1 MYKKENMN
9 LFSNLIIGGGE
20 VDKFRRAIGL
30 LLIVVGIT
38 IIATVVYKKVETS
51 RKQKA
56 VIEMFENGISEGTS
70 TGNKETVNLDE
81 VNGYTPIAIIE
92 IPSIKLS
99 QALVEGISDDVLKYF
114 LGHFDDS
121 AAPGEKGNFAVA
133 GHRVSDYTDAFINL
147 YKVKAGDEVIVKTQD
162 KKYTYVVEDNF
173 IVEPEDVHVLDKTKE
188 ATMTLVTCTVG
199 AKQRVIVKGKL
210 ISEESLS
217 S

>member
-1 MYKKENMN
+1 MN

-210 ISEESLS
+210 ISEESLGS
-217 S
+217 

>member
-1 MYKKENMN
+1 M
-9 LFSNLIIGGGE
+9 
-20 VDKFRRAIGL
+20 DKFRRTVGL

-38 IIATVVYKKVETS
+38 IIATVVYKKVETI
-51 RKQKA
+51 RKQNA
-56 VIEMFENGISEGTS
+56 IIEIFENGISEGTS
-70 TGNKETVNLDE
+70 SENKETVNLDE
-81 VNGYTPIAIIE
+81 INGYTPIAIIE

-114 LGHFDDS
+114 LGHFTDS

-173 IVEPEDVHVLDKTKE
+173 IVEPEDIYVLDDTKE

-210 ISEESLS
+210 ISEESLNS
-217 S
+217 

>member
-1 MYKKENMN
+1 M
-9 LFSNLIIGGGE
+9 
-20 VDKFRRAIGL
+20 DKFRRGIGL
-30 LLIVVGIT
+30 LLIAVGL
-38 IIATVVYKKVETS
+38 IIIGTVVYKKVETI

-56 VIEMFENGISEGTS
+56 VIEMFESGISEGSLTS
-70 TGNKETVNLDE
+70 KEEVNLEDI
-81 VNGYTPIAIIE
+81 NGYTPIAIIE

-114 LGHFDDS
+114 LGHFNDS

-147 YKVKAGDEVIVKTQD
+147 YKVKAGDEVIVKTHD

-173 IVEPEDVHVLDKTKE
+173 IVEPEDVHVLDDTKE

-199 AKQRVIVKGKL
+199 AKQRVIVNGSL
-210 ISEESLS
+210 ISEEELNS
-217 S
+217 

>member
-1 MYKKENMN
+1 M
-9 LFSNLIIGGGE
+9 
-20 VDKFRRAIGL
+20 DKFRRGIGL
-30 LLIVVGIT
+30 LLIAVGL
-38 IIATVVYKKVETS
+38 IIIGTVVYKKVETI

-56 VIEMFENGISEGTS
+56 VIEMFESGISEGSLTS
-70 TGNKETVNLDE
+70 KEEVNLEDI
-81 VNGYTPIAIIE
+81 NGYTPIAIIE

-114 LGHFDDS
+114 LGHFNDS

-147 YKVKAGDEVIVKTQD
+147 YKVKAGDEVIVKTHD

-173 IVEPEDVHVLDKTKE
+173 IVEPEDVHVLDDTKE

-199 AKQRVIVKGKL
+199 AKQRVIVKGRL
-210 ISEESLS
+210 ISEEELNS
-217 S
+217 

>member
-210 ISEESLS
+210 ISEESLGS
-217 S
+217 

>member
-1 MYKKENMN
+1 
-9 LFSNLIIGGGE
+9 
-20 VDKFRRAIGL
+20 VDKFRRGIGL
-30 LLIVVGIT
+30 LLIAVGL
-38 IIATVVYKKVETS
+38 IIIGTVVYKKVETI

-56 VIEMFENGISEGTS
+56 VIEMFESSISEGSLTS
-70 TGNKETVNLDE
+70 KEEVNLEDI
-81 VNGYTPIAIIE
+81 NGYTPIAIIE

-114 LGHFDDS
+114 LGHFNDS

-147 YKVKAGDEVIVKTQD
+147 YKVKAGDEVIVKTHD

-173 IVEPEDVHVLDKTKE
+173 IVEPEDVHVLDDTKE

-199 AKQRVIVKGKL
+199 AKQRVIVKGRL
-210 ISEESLS
+210 ISEEELNS
-217 S
+217 

>member
-1 MYKKENMN
+1 M
-9 LFSNLIIGGGE
+9 
-20 VDKFRRAIGL
+20 DKFRRGIGL
-30 LLIVVGIT
+30 LLIAVGL
-38 IIATVVYKKVETS
+38 IIIGTVVYKKVETI

-56 VIEMFENGISEGTS
+56 VIEMFESGISEGSLTS
-70 TGNKETVNLDE
+70 KEEVNLEDI
-81 VNGYTPIAIIE
+81 NGYTPIAIIE

-114 LGHFDDS
+114 LGHFNDS

-147 YKVKAGDEVIVKTQD
+147 YKVKAGDEVIVKTHD

-173 IVEPEDVHVLDKTKE
+173 IVEPEDVHVLDDTKE

-199 AKQRVIVKGKL
+199 AKQRVIVKGWL
-210 ISEESLS
+210 ISEEELNS
-217 S
+217 

>member
-1 MYKKENMN
+1 M
-9 LFSNLIIGGGE
+9 
-20 VDKFRRAIGL
+20 DKFRRGIGL
-30 LLIVVGIT
+30 LLIAVGL
-38 IIATVVYKKVETS
+38 IIIGTVVYKKVETI

-56 VIEMFENGISEGTS
+56 VIEMFESSISEGSLTS
-70 TGNKETVNLDE
+70 KEEVNLEDI
-81 VNGYTPIAIIE
+81 NGYTPIAIIE

-114 LGHFDDS
+114 LGHFNDS

-147 YKVKAGDEVIVKTQD
+147 YKVKAGDEVIVKTHD

-173 IVEPEDVHVLDKTKE
+173 IVEPEDVHVLDDTKE

-199 AKQRVIVKGKL
+199 AKQRVIVKGRL
-210 ISEESLS
+210 ISEEELNS
-217 S
+217 

>member
-1 MYKKENMN
+1 M
-9 LFSNLIIGGGE
+9 
-20 VDKFRRAIGL
+20 DKFRRGIGL
-30 LLIVVGIT
+30 LLIAVGL
-38 IIATVVYKKVETS
+38 IIIGTVVYKKVETI

-56 VIEMFENGISEGTS
+56 VIEMSESGISEGSLTS
-70 TGNKETVNLDE
+70 KEEVNLEDI
-81 VNGYTPIAIIE
+81 NGYTPIAIIE

-114 LGHFDDS
+114 LGHFNDS

-147 YKVKAGDEVIVKTQD
+147 YKVKAGDEVIVKTHD

-173 IVEPEDVHVLDKTKE
+173 IVEPEDVHVLDDTKE

-199 AKQRVIVKGKL
+199 AKQRVIVKGRL
-210 ISEESLS
+210 ISEEELNS
-217 S
+217 

>member
-1 MYKKENMN
+1 M
-9 LFSNLIIGGGE
+9 
-20 VDKFRRAIGL
+20 DKFRRGIGL
-30 LLIVVGIT
+30 LLIAVGL
-38 IIATVVYKKVETS
+38 IIIGTVVYKKVETI

-56 VIEMFENGISEGTS
+56 VIEMFESSISEGSLTS
-70 TGNKETVNLDE
+70 KEEVNLEDI
-81 VNGYTPIAIIE
+81 NGYTPIAIIE

-114 LGHFDDS
+114 LGHFNDS

-147 YKVKAGDEVIVKTQD
+147 YKVKAGDEVIVKTHD

-173 IVEPEDVHVLDKTKE
+173 IVEPEDVHVLDDTKE

-199 AKQRVIVKGKL
+199 AKQRVIVKGRL
-210 ISEESLS
+210 ISEESLNS
-217 S
+217 

>member
-1 MYKKENMN
+1 M
-9 LFSNLIIGGGE
+9 
-20 VDKFRRAIGL
+20 DKFRRGIGL
-30 LLIVVGIT
+30 LLIAVGL
-38 IIATVVYKKVETS
+38 IIIGTVVYKKVETI

-56 VIEMFENGISEGTS
+56 VIEMFESGISEGSLTS
-70 TGNKETVNLDE
+70 KEEVNLEDI
-81 VNGYTPIAIIE
+81 NGYTPIAIIE

-114 LGHFDDS
+114 LGHFNDS

-147 YKVKAGDEVIVKTQD
+147 YKVKAGDEVIVKTHD

-173 IVEPEDVHVLDKTKE
+173 IVEPEDVHVLDDTKE

-199 AKQRVIVKGKL
+199 AKQRVIVKGRL
-210 ISEESLS
+210 ISEESLNS
-217 S
+217 

>member
-1 MYKKENMN
+1 M
-9 LFSNLIIGGGE
+9 LLIAVGLII
-20 VDKFRRAIGL
+20 IG
-30 LLIVVGIT
+30 
-38 IIATVVYKKVETS
+38 TVVYKKVETI

-56 VIEMFENGISEGTS
+56 VIEMFESSISEGSLTS
-70 TGNKETVNLDE
+70 KEEVNLEDI
-81 VNGYTPIAIIE
+81 NGYTPIAIIE

-114 LGHFDDS
+114 LGHFNDS

-147 YKVKAGDEVIVKTQD
+147 YKVKAGDEVIVKTHD

-173 IVEPEDVHVLDKTKE
+173 IVEPEDVHVLDDTKE

-199 AKQRVIVKGKL
+199 AKQRVIVKGRL
-210 ISEESLS
+210 ISEEELNS
-217 S
+217 